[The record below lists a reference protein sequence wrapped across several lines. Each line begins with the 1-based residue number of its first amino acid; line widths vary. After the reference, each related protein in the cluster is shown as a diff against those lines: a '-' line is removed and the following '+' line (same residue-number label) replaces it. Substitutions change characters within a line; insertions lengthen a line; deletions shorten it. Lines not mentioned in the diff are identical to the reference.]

1 MGTWRRHKGGF
12 HARPR
17 ALSKA
22 SAHMVC
28 VQCVLYPPACAAGRI
43 LDKAGILGR
52 VSDTVDIA
60 GRYLDMGEIVGRH
73 FTILN
78 ALSVRMSPDN
88 DSNVQI
94 SPDSD
99 SNVQIS
105 PDSAR
110 RVRIP
115 PDNARRVRMSLG
127 IARPSRGAQR
137 ARKKFPLPYSVN
149 GRKRR
154 SARVA
159 MRRARG
165 ILSHKSLDEL
175 SPNHIEHL

>member
-1 MGTWRRHKGGF
+1 MGTWRRHKGGS
-12 HARPR
+12 HARPH

-22 SAHMVC
+22 SAQMVC

-52 VSDTVDIA
+52 VSDTVGIA
-60 GRYLDMGEIVGRH
+60 GRILDMGEIVGRH

-88 DSNVQI
+88 
-94 SPDSD
+94 D

-165 ILSHKSLDEL
+165 ILTHKSLDEL

>member
-12 HARPR
+12 HARPH
-17 ALSKA
+17 ALSKT
-22 SAHMVC
+22 SAQMVC

-52 VSDTVDIA
+52 VSDTVGIA
-60 GRYLDMGEIVGRH
+60 GRVLDMGEIVGRH

-94 SPDSD
+94 SPD
-99 SNVQIS
+99 N
-105 PDSAR
+105 AR
-110 RVRIP
+110 RFRIP
-115 PDNARRVRMSLG
+115 PS

>member
-1 MGTWRRHKGGF
+1 MGTWCRHKGGF
-12 HARPR
+12 HARPH

-22 SAHMVC
+22 SAQMAC

-43 LDKAGILGR
+43 LDKAEILGR
-52 VSDTVDIA
+52 VSDTVGIA
-60 GRYLDMGEIVGRH
+60 GRILDMGEIVGRH
-73 FTILN
+73 FTVLST
-78 ALSVRMSPDN
+78 LSVRMAPDN
-88 DSNVQI
+88 
-94 SPDSD
+94 D

-115 PDNARRVRMSLG
+115 PDNARRFPIPPS

-137 ARKKFPLPYSVN
+137 ARKKFPPPYSVN

-165 ILSHKSLDEL
+165 ILIHKSLDEL

>member
-1 MGTWRRHKGGF
+1 MGTWCRHKGGF
-12 HARPR
+12 HARPH

-22 SAHMVC
+22 SAQMVC

-52 VSDTVDIA
+52 VSDTVGIA
-60 GRYLDMGEIVGRH
+60 GRVLDTVGIAGRVLDMGEIVGRH

-94 SPDSD
+94 SPD
-99 SNVQIS
+99 
-105 PDSAR
+105 
-110 RVRIP
+110 
-115 PDNARRVRMSLG
+115 NARRVRMSPD
-127 IARPSRGAQR
+127 IARPSQAPSE
-137 ARKKFPLPYSVN
+137 RKKFPSPYSVN

-165 ILSHKSLDEL
+165 ILTHKSLDEL

>member
-1 MGTWRRHKGGF
+1 MGTWRQHKGEF

-17 ALSKA
+17 AFSKA
-22 SAHMVC
+22 SAQMVC
-28 VQCVLYPPACAAGRI
+28 MQCVLYPPARVVGLV

-52 VSDTVDIA
+52 DSNTA
-60 GRYLDMGEIVGRH
+60 GIFGRILDMGEIVGRH

-88 DSNVQI
+88 NSNVQI
-94 SPDSD
+94 S
-99 SNVQIS
+99 
-105 PDSAR
+105 
-110 RVRIP
+110 
-115 PDNARRVRMSLG
+115 PDNARRVRMSPG
-127 IARPSRGAQR
+127 IARPSQGTKR
-137 ARKKFPLPYSVN
+137 ARKKFPSPYSVN

-165 ILSHKSLDEL
+165 ILTHKSLDEL

>member
-12 HARPR
+12 HARPC

-22 SAHMVC
+22 SAQMVC

-52 VSDTVDIA
+52 VSDTVGIA
-60 GRYLDMGEIVGRH
+60 GRVLDMGEIVGRH

-78 ALSVRMSPDN
+78 ALSVRMSPD
-88 DSNVQI
+88 
-94 SPDSD
+94 
-99 SNVQIS
+99 
-105 PDSAR
+105 SAR

-115 PDNARRVRMSLG
+115 PGIARRVRMSPG
-127 IARPSRGAQR
+127 IARPSQAPSE
-137 ARKKFPLPYSVN
+137 RKKFPSPYSVN

>member
-1 MGTWRRHKGGF
+1 
-12 HARPR
+12 
-17 ALSKA
+17 
-22 SAHMVC
+22 MVC

-52 VSDTVDIA
+52 VPDTAGIA
-60 GRYLDMGEIVGRH
+60 GRILDMGEIVGRH

-94 SPDSD
+94 SPG
-99 SNVQIS
+99 I
-105 PDSAR
+105 AR
-110 RVRIP
+110 RVQ
-115 PDNARRVRMSLG
+115 MSPG
-127 IARPSRGAQR
+127 IARPSQGAQR
-137 ARKKFPLPYSVN
+137 ARKKFPSPYSVN

>member
-1 MGTWRRHKGGF
+1 
-12 HARPR
+12 
-17 ALSKA
+17 
-22 SAHMVC
+22 MVC

-43 LDKAGILGR
+43 LDKAGILER
-52 VSDTVDIA
+52 VSDTVGIA
-60 GRYLDMGEIVGRH
+60 GRVLDMGEIVGRH

-94 SPDSD
+94 SPDS
-99 SNVQIS
+99 
-105 PDSAR
+105 AR

-115 PDNARRVRMSLG
+115 PDNARRFRIPPG

-165 ILSHKSLDEL
+165 ILTHKSLDEL

>member
-1 MGTWRRHKGGF
+1 MGTWCRHKGGF
-12 HARPR
+12 HARPH

-22 SAHMVC
+22 SAQMVC

-52 VSDTVDIA
+52 VSDTVGIA
-60 GRYLDMGEIVGRH
+60 GRVLDMGEIVGRH

-94 SPDSD
+94 SPDS
-99 SNVQIS
+99 
-105 PDSAR
+105 
-110 RVRIP
+110 
-115 PDNARRVRMSLG
+115 ARRVRMSPS

>member
-12 HARPR
+12 HARPH
-17 ALSKA
+17 ALSKT
-22 SAHMVC
+22 SAQMVC

-52 VSDTVDIA
+52 VSDTVGIA
-60 GRYLDMGEIVGRH
+60 GRVLDMGEIVGRH

-94 SPDSD
+94 SPD
-99 SNVQIS
+99 
-105 PDSAR
+105 
-110 RVRIP
+110 
-115 PDNARRVRMSLG
+115 NARRFQMSPG
-127 IARPSRGAQR
+127 IARPSQGAQR
-137 ARKKFPLPYSVN
+137 ARKKFPSPYSVN

>member
-1 MGTWRRHKGGF
+1 
-12 HARPR
+12 
-17 ALSKA
+17 
-22 SAHMVC
+22 MVC

-52 VSDTVDIA
+52 VPDTAGIA
-60 GRYLDMGEIVGRH
+60 GRILDMGEIVGRH

-94 SPDSD
+94 SPG
-99 SNVQIS
+99 I
-105 PDSAR
+105 AR
-110 RVRIP
+110 RVQ
-115 PDNARRVRMSLG
+115 MSPG
-127 IARPSRGAQR
+127 IARPSQGAQR
-137 ARKKFPLPYSVN
+137 ARKKFPSPYSVN

-165 ILSHKSLDEL
+165 ILSYKSLDEL

>member
-1 MGTWRRHKGGF
+1 
-12 HARPR
+12 
-17 ALSKA
+17 
-22 SAHMVC
+22 MVC

-43 LDKAGILGR
+43 LDKAGILER
-52 VSDTVDIA
+52 VSDTVGIA
-60 GRYLDMGEIVGRH
+60 GRVLDMGEIVGRH

-94 SPDSD
+94 SPDS
-99 SNVQIS
+99 
-105 PDSAR
+105 AR
-110 RVRIP
+110 RARIP
-115 PDNARRVRMSLG
+115 PDNARRFRIPPS

>member
-1 MGTWRRHKGGF
+1 MGTWRQHKGEL

-22 SAHMVC
+22 SAQMVC

-52 VSDTVDIA
+52 VSDTAGIA
-60 GRYLDMGEIVGRH
+60 GRVLDMGEIVGRH

-94 SPDSD
+94 SPDS
-99 SNVQIS
+99 
-105 PDSAR
+105 AR

-115 PDNARRVRMSLG
+115 PDNARRFRIPPS

>member
-12 HARPR
+12 HARPC

-22 SAHMVC
+22 SAQMVC
-28 VQCVLYPPACAAGRI
+28 VQCVLHPPAYAAGRI
-43 LDKAGILGR
+43 LDKARILGR
-52 VSDTVDIA
+52 VSDTVGVA
-60 GRYLDMGEIVGRH
+60 GRILDMGEIVGRH

-94 SPDSD
+94 SP
-99 SNVQIS
+99 
-105 PDSAR
+105 
-110 RVRIP
+110 
-115 PDNARRVRMSLG
+115 G

-137 ARKKFPLPYSVN
+137 ARKKFPSPYSVN

-165 ILSHKSLDEL
+165 ILTHKSLDEL

>member
-1 MGTWRRHKGGF
+1 
-12 HARPR
+12 
-17 ALSKA
+17 
-22 SAHMVC
+22 
-28 VQCVLYPPACAAGRI
+28 
-43 LDKAGILGR
+43 
-52 VSDTVDIA
+52 
-60 GRYLDMGEIVGRH
+60 
-73 FTILN
+73 
-78 ALSVRMSPDN
+78 MSPDN
-88 DSNVQI
+88 
-94 SPDSD
+94 D

-115 PDNARRVRMSLG
+115 PG

-137 ARKKFPLPYSVN
+137 ARKKFPSPYSVN

-165 ILSHKSLDEL
+165 ILTHKSLDEL

>member
-1 MGTWRRHKGGF
+1 MGTWCQYKGEF

-17 ALSKA
+17 AFSKA
-22 SAHMVC
+22 SAQMVRM
-28 VQCVLYPPACAAGRI
+28 QCVLYPPARVVGRV

-52 VSDTVDIA
+52 DSSTAGIFGRILDTRGIF
-60 GRYLDMGEIVGRH
+60 GRH
-73 FTILN
+73 FAVLGT
-78 ALSVRMSPDN
+78 LSVRNPPDN

-94 SPDSD
+94 SPD
-99 SNVQIS
+99 N
-105 PDSAR
+105 AR

-115 PDNARRVRMSLG
+115 PGVAK
-127 IARPSRGAQR
+127 PSQGTKR
-137 ARKKFPLPYSVN
+137 ARKKFPSPYSVN

-165 ILSHKSLDEL
+165 ILTHKSLDEL

>member
-1 MGTWRRHKGGF
+1 MGTWRQHKGEL

-17 ALSKA
+17 AFSKA
-22 SAHMVC
+22 SAQMVRM
-28 VQCVLYPPACAAGRI
+28 QCVLYPPARVVGRV

-52 VSDTVDIA
+52 VSDTVGIA
-60 GRYLDMGEIVGRH
+60 GRILDMGEIVGRH

-94 SPDSD
+94 SPDS
-99 SNVQIS
+99 
-105 PDSAR
+105 AR
-110 RVRIP
+110 RARIP
-115 PDNARRVRMSLG
+115 PDNARRFRIPPS

>member
-1 MGTWRRHKGGF
+1 MGTRRRNKGGF

-22 SAHMVC
+22 PAQMVC
-28 VQCVLYPPACAAGRI
+28 VQRVLYPPACAAGRI
-43 LDKAGILGR
+43 LDKAGILER
-52 VSDTVDIA
+52 VSDTMGIA
-60 GRYLDMGEIVGRH
+60 GRVLDMGEIVGRH

-94 SPDSD
+94 SPDS
-99 SNVQIS
+99 
-105 PDSAR
+105 AR
-110 RVRIP
+110 RFRIP
-115 PDNARRVRMSLG
+115 PGNARRVRMSPG
-127 IARPSRGAQR
+127 IARPSQAPS

>member
-1 MGTWRRHKGGF
+1 
-12 HARPR
+12 
-17 ALSKA
+17 
-22 SAHMVC
+22 MVC

-52 VSDTVDIA
+52 VPNTAGIA
-60 GRYLDMGEIVGRH
+60 GRILDMGEIVGRH

-94 SPDSD
+94 SPG
-99 SNVQIS
+99 I
-105 PDSAR
+105 AR
-110 RVRIP
+110 RVQ
-115 PDNARRVRMSLG
+115 MSPG
-127 IARPSRGAQR
+127 IARPSQGAQR
-137 ARKKFPLPYSVN
+137 ARKKFPSPYSVN

>member
-12 HARPR
+12 HARPC

-22 SAHMVC
+22 SAQMVC

-52 VSDTVDIA
+52 VSDTVGIA
-60 GRYLDMGEIVGRH
+60 GRILDMGEIFGRH
-73 FTILN
+73 FAILN
-78 ALSVRMSPDN
+78 TLSVQMSPDN

-94 SPDSD
+94 SPDS
-99 SNVQIS
+99 
-105 PDSAR
+105 AR
-110 RVRIP
+110 RARIP
-115 PDNARRVRMSLG
+115 PDNARSFRIPPS

-137 ARKKFPLPYSVN
+137 ARKKFPSPYSVN

-165 ILSHKSLDEL
+165 ILTHKSLDEL

>member
-1 MGTWRRHKGGF
+1 MGTWCRHKGGF
-12 HARPR
+12 HARPH

-22 SAHMVC
+22 SAQMVC

-52 VSDTVDIA
+52 VSDTVGIA
-60 GRYLDMGEIVGRH
+60 GRVLDMGEIVGRH

-78 ALSVRMSPDN
+78 ALSVQMSPDN
-88 DSNVQI
+88 
-94 SPDSD
+94 D

-115 PDNARRVRMSLG
+115 PGIARRVRMSPGIARRVRMSPG
-127 IARPSRGAQR
+127 IARPSQGAQR
-137 ARKKFPLPYSVN
+137 ERKKFPSPYSVN

-159 MRRARG
+159 MRRVRG

>member
-1 MGTWRRHKGGF
+1 MGTWRRHKGGSL
-12 HARPR
+12 PVR

-22 SAHMVC
+22 PAQMVC

-43 LDKAGILGR
+43 LDKAGTLGR
-52 VSDTVDIA
+52 VSDTVGIA
-60 GRYLDMGEIVGRH
+60 GRILDMGEIVGRH

-88 DSNVQI
+88 
-94 SPDSD
+94 D

>member
-1 MGTWRRHKGGF
+1 MGTWRQHKGEF
-12 HARPR
+12 HAHPR
-17 ALSKA
+17 AFSKA
-22 SAHMVC
+22 SAQMVC
-28 VQCVLYPPACAAGRI
+28 MQCVLYPPARVVGLV

-52 VSDTVDIA
+52 DSNTA
-60 GRYLDMGEIVGRH
+60 GIFGRILDMGEIVGRH

-88 DSNVQI
+88 N
-94 SPDSD
+94 

-115 PDNARRVRMSLG
+115 PDNACSVRMSPG
-127 IARPSRGAQR
+127 IARPSQGTKR
-137 ARKKFPLPYSVN
+137 ARKKFPSPYSVN

-165 ILSHKSLDEL
+165 ILTHKSLDEL

>member
-12 HARPR
+12 HARPH

-22 SAHMVC
+22 SAQMVC

-52 VSDTVDIA
+52 VSDTVGIA
-60 GRYLDMGEIVGRH
+60 GRVLDMGEIVGRH

-94 SPDSD
+94 SPDS
-99 SNVQIS
+99 
-105 PDSAR
+105 AR
-110 RVRIP
+110 RVRIS
-115 PDNARRVRMSLG
+115 PD
-127 IARPSRGAQR
+127 IARPSQAPSE
-137 ARKKFPLPYSVN
+137 RKKFPSPYSVN

>member
-1 MGTWRRHKGGF
+1 MQRCPWARGAAPGAF
-12 HARPR
+12 HARPC

-22 SAHMVC
+22 SAQMVRM
-28 VQCVLYPPACAAGRI
+28 QCVLYPPVCAAGRV
-43 LDKAGILGR
+43 LVKAGILGR
-52 VSDTVDIA
+52 VSDTVGIA
-60 GRYLDMGEIVGRH
+60 GRILDMGEIVGRH

-94 SPDSD
+94 SPDS
-99 SNVQIS
+99 
-105 PDSAR
+105 AR

-115 PDNARRVRMSLG
+115 PDNARRVRIPPG

-137 ARKKFPLPYSVN
+137 ARKKFPSPYSVN

>member
-1 MGTWRRHKGGF
+1 MGTWCRHKGGF
-12 HARPR
+12 HARPH

-22 SAHMVC
+22 SAQMVC

-52 VSDTVDIA
+52 VSDTVGIA
-60 GRYLDMGEIVGRH
+60 GRVLDMGEIVGRH

-94 SPDSD
+94 SPD
-99 SNVQIS
+99 
-105 PDSAR
+105 
-110 RVRIP
+110 
-115 PDNARRVRMSLG
+115 NARRVRMSPG

-137 ARKKFPLPYSVN
+137 ARKKFPSPYSVN

-165 ILSHKSLDEL
+165 ILTHKSLDEL

>member
-12 HARPR
+12 HARPH

-22 SAHMVC
+22 SAQMVC

-52 VSDTVDIA
+52 VSDTVGIA
-60 GRYLDMGEIVGRH
+60 GRILDMGEIVGRH

-88 DSNVQI
+88 DSDVQI
-94 SPDSD
+94 SPD
-99 SNVQIS
+99 N
-105 PDSAR
+105 AR

-115 PDNARRVRMSLG
+115 PDNARRVRMSPG

-165 ILSHKSLDEL
+165 IVSHKSLDEL

>member
-1 MGTWRRHKGGF
+1 MGR
-12 HARPR
+12 
-17 ALSKA
+17 S
-22 SAHMVC
+22 S
-28 VQCVLYPPACAAGRI
+28 VLV
-43 LDKAGILGR
+43 KVGILGL
-52 VSDTVDIA
+52 VSDTVGIA
-60 GRYLDMGEIVGRH
+60 GRILDMGEIVGRH

-94 SPDSD
+94 SPDS
-99 SNVQIS
+99 
-105 PDSAR
+105 AR
-110 RVRIP
+110 RARIP
-115 PDNARRVRMSLG
+115 PDNARRFRIPPS

>member
-1 MGTWRRHKGGF
+1 
-12 HARPR
+12 
-17 ALSKA
+17 
-22 SAHMVC
+22 MVC

-52 VSDTVDIA
+52 VPDTAGIA
-60 GRYLDMGEIVGRH
+60 GRILDMGEIVGRH

-94 SPDSD
+94 SPDS
-99 SNVQIS
+99 
-105 PDSAR
+105 AR
-110 RVRIP
+110 RVQ
-115 PDNARRVRMSLG
+115 MSPG
-127 IARPSRGAQR
+127 IARPSQGAQR
-137 ARKKFPLPYSVN
+137 ARKKFPSPYSVN

>member
-12 HARPR
+12 HARPH

-22 SAHMVC
+22 SAQMVC

-43 LDKAGILGR
+43 LDKAGILGQ
-52 VSDTVDIA
+52 VSDTVGIA
-60 GRYLDMGEIVGRH
+60 GRVLDMGEIVGRH

-94 SPDSD
+94 SPDS
-99 SNVQIS
+99 
-105 PDSAR
+105 AR
-110 RVRIP
+110 RARIP
-115 PDNARRVRMSLG
+115 PDNARRFRIPPS

-165 ILSHKSLDEL
+165 ILTHKSLDEL

>member
-12 HARPR
+12 HARPC

-22 SAHMVC
+22 SAQMVC

-52 VSDTVDIA
+52 VSDTVGIA
-60 GRYLDMGEIVGRH
+60 GRVLDMGEIVGRH

-78 ALSVRMSPDN
+78 ALSVRMSPD
-88 DSNVQI
+88 
-94 SPDSD
+94 
-99 SNVQIS
+99 
-105 PDSAR
+105 SAR

-115 PDNARRVRMSLG
+115 PGIARRVRMSPG
-127 IARPSRGAQR
+127 IARPSQAPSE
-137 ARKKFPLPYSVN
+137 RKKFPSPYSVN

-165 ILSHKSLDEL
+165 ILTHKSLDEL

>member
-12 HARPR
+12 HARPH

-22 SAHMVC
+22 SAQMVC
-28 VQCVLYPPACAAGRI
+28 VQCVLHPPACAAGRI

-52 VSDTVDIA
+52 VSDTVGIA
-60 GRYLDMGEIVGRH
+60 GRVLDMGEIVGRY

-94 SPDSD
+94 SPDSARR
-99 SNVQIS
+99 VRIP

-110 RVRIP
+110 RVRITP
-115 PDNARRVRMSLG
+115 G
-127 IARPSRGAQR
+127 IARPSQGAQR

-165 ILSHKSLDEL
+165 ILTHKSLDEL

>member
-1 MGTWRRHKGGF
+1 MGTWCRHKGGF
-12 HARPR
+12 HARPH

-22 SAHMVC
+22 SAQMVC

-52 VSDTVDIA
+52 VSDTVGIA
-60 GRYLDMGEIVGRH
+60 GRVLDMGEIVGRH

-94 SPDSD
+94 SPD
-99 SNVQIS
+99 
-105 PDSAR
+105 
-110 RVRIP
+110 
-115 PDNARRVRMSLG
+115 NARRVRMSPD
-127 IARPSRGAQR
+127 IARPSQAPSE
-137 ARKKFPLPYSVN
+137 RKKFPSPYSVN

-165 ILSHKSLDEL
+165 ILTHKSLDEL

>member
-1 MGTWRRHKGGF
+1 MGTWCRHKGGF
-12 HARPR
+12 HARPH

-22 SAHMVC
+22 SAQMVC

-52 VSDTVDIA
+52 VSDTVGIA
-60 GRYLDMGEIVGRH
+60 GRILDMGEIVGRH
-73 FTILN
+73 FTVLST
-78 ALSVRMSPDN
+78 LSVRMSPDN
-88 DSNVQI
+88 
-94 SPDSD
+94 D

-115 PDNARRVRMSLG
+115 PDNARRVRMSPS
-127 IARPSRGAQR
+127 IARPSRGARR

>member
-12 HARPR
+12 HARPH

-52 VSDTVDIA
+52 VSDTVGIA
-60 GRYLDMGEIVGRH
+60 GRILDMGEIVGRH

-94 SPDSD
+94 SPDS
-99 SNVQIS
+99 
-105 PDSAR
+105 
-110 RVRIP
+110 
-115 PDNARRVRMSLG
+115 ARRVRMSPG

>member
-1 MGTWRRHKGGF
+1 MGTWRQHKGEF

-17 ALSKA
+17 AFSKA
-22 SAHMVC
+22 SAQMVC
-28 VQCVLYPPACAAGRI
+28 MQYVLYPPARVVGRV

-52 VSDTVDIA
+52 DPDTVGIA
-60 GRYLDMGEIVGRH
+60 GRVLDMGEIVGRH

-94 SPDSD
+94 SPDS
-99 SNVQIS
+99 
-105 PDSAR
+105 AR

-115 PDNARRVRMSLG
+115 PDN
-127 IARPSRGAQR
+127 ARPSRGAQR